1 MSRNLVIGVA
11 VVSAV
16 VLVLVFRPAATPSSS
31 ASGPVPVAV
40 SAAAVAPAARPKL
53 LDLGATTC
61 IPCKAMVPVLD
72 GLRTDFAG
80 KLDVEFIDITR
91 NHEAGEAWRVEIMPT
106 QVYLSAD
113 GHELARH
120 QGFASRD
127 DILAQ
132 WKTLG
137 VALQ

>member
-1 MSRNLVIGVA
+1 MRRKLLIGAA
-11 VVSAV
+11 VVGAV
-16 VLVLVFRPAATPSSS
+16 ALVLVFRPAANAP
-31 ASGPVPVAV
+31 APV
-40 SAAAVAPAARPKL
+40 AAVAVAPTARPKL

-113 GHELARH
+113 GRELARH
-120 QGFASRD
+120 QGFASRE
-127 DILAQ
+127 DILGQ
-132 WKTLG
+132 WRQLG
-137 VALQ
+137 ISFE

>member
-1 MSRNLVIGVA
+1 LSRKLLIGAA
-11 VVSAV
+11 VVGAV
-16 VLVLVFRPAATPSSS
+16 VLVLAFRPAASSP
-31 ASGPVPVAV
+31 APV
-40 SAAAVAPAARPKL
+40 AAAVATAARPKL

-80 KLDVEFIDITR
+80 QLDVEFIDITR

-120 QGFASRD
+120 QGFASRE
-127 DILAQ
+127 DILGQ
-132 WKTLG
+132 WQQLG
-137 VALQ
+137 LSFK

>member
-1 MSRNLVIGVA
+1 MSRKLLIGAA
-11 VVSAV
+11 VVGAV
-16 VLVLVFRPAATPSSS
+16 VLVLAFRPAASSP
-31 ASGPVPVAV
+31 APV
-40 SAAAVAPAARPKL
+40 AAAVATAARPKL

-80 KLDVEFIDITR
+80 QLDVEFIDITR

-120 QGFASRD
+120 QGFASRE
-127 DILAQ
+127 DILGQ
-132 WKTLG
+132 WQQLG
-137 VALQ
+137 LSFK

>member
-1 MSRNLVIGVA
+1 MKRNVLIGAA
-11 VVSAV
+11 VVGAV
-16 VLVLVFRPAATPSSS
+16 VLVMIFRPS
-31 ASGPVPVAV
+31 ANAPAPVA
-40 SAAAVAPAARPKL
+40 APATGSAARPKL

-61 IPCKAMVPVLD
+61 IPCKAMVPVLE

-80 KLDVEFIDITR
+80 KLEVEFIDITR
-91 NHEAGEAWRVEIMPT
+91 NHEAGEAWRVEIIPT

-120 QGFASRD
+120 QGFASHE

-132 WKTLG
+132 WQQLG
-137 VALQ
+137 LSFK

>member
-1 MSRNLVIGVA
+1 MNRNLLIGAA
-11 VVSAV
+11 VLGAV
-16 VLVLVFRPAATPSSS
+16 VLVMAFRPSGCSPAPVAAT
-31 ASGPVPVAV
+31 AAV
-40 SAAAVAPAARPKL
+40 STARPKL

-72 GLRTDFAG
+72 GLRADFAG

-91 NHEAGEAWRVEIMPT
+91 DHEAGEAWRVEIMPT

-120 QGFASRD
+120 QGFASRE
-127 DILAQ
+127 DILSQ
-132 WKTLG
+132 WQQLG
-137 VALQ
+137 LSFR

>member
-1 MSRNLVIGVA
+1 MRRKLLIGAA
-11 VVSAV
+11 VVGAV
-16 VLVLVFRPAATPSSS
+16 VLVLVFRPAAS
-31 ASGPVPVAV
+31 APVPVAAV
-40 SAAAVAPAARPKL
+40 VAPTARPKL

-113 GHELARH
+113 GRELARH
-120 QGFASRD
+120 QGFASRE
-127 DILAQ
+127 DILGQ
-132 WKTLG
+132 WRQLG
-137 VALQ
+137 ISFE